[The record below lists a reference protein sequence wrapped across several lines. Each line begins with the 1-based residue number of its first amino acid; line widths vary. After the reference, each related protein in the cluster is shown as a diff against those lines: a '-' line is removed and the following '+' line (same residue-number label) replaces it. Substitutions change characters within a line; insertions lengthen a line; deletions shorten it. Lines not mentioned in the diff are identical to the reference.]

1 MSLKEDIKIIFKL
14 RPYES
19 FTRNDLLLL
28 LIDYYNYTDKLKVS
42 DLDKVLKELKKEGF
56 ILTFSR
62 KYINSKSYR
71 EINEEFKTN
80 GSRERREN
88 HEIPL

>member
-42 DLDKVLKELKKEGF
+42 DLDKVLKELKKKDLF
-56 ILTFSR
+56 LRSA
-62 KYINSKSYR
+62 
-71 EINEEFKTN
+71 
-80 GSRERREN
+80 EN
-88 HEIPL
+88 I

>member
-28 LIDYYNYTDKLKVS
+28 LIDYYNYTDKLNVS

-56 ILTFSR
+56 ILTCSR

-80 GSRERREN
+80 GSQERRGNE
-88 HEIPL
+88 HV